1 MPLVRKWGQKNVKQ
15 LSQEVIKV
23 GCARTQSLNNFAIL
37 LFNTCGIFYTL
48 ESYSEK
54 EEREDRTRIRTRR
67 RRGSGGRRGN
77 PGWVLTFSHS

>member
-1 MPLVRKWGQKNVKQ
+1 MVRKWGQKNVKQ

-37 LFNTCGIFYTL
+37 LLNTCGIFYTL

-54 EEREDRTRIRTRR
+54 EEREIRTRR
-67 RRGSGGRRGN
+67 RRGSRGRRGN